1 MKKRGDFM
9 HIGIIQYKNKIIY
22 IDLKDNRI
30 YGYYYHNKKK
40 HIISLNTIAI
50 LVNSLFDREKEEF
63 LKQQGEYTVF
73 INKETAYKHFY
84 KDGKEDLLKFFLENG
99 QNGIMYEDK
108 KNNKNNQRTK
118 IFFNRKKWLNIL
130 WG

>member
-1 MKKRGDFM
+1 M

-22 IDLKDNRI
+22 VDLKDNRI

-50 LVNSLFDREKEEF
+50 LVNSLFDKSKEKF

-84 KDGKEDLLKFFLENG
+84 QDGKEDLLKFFLENG

-108 KNNKNNQRTK
+108 KTTRITK
-118 IFFNRKKWLNIL
+118 ELKAFSIEKKWLNIL